1 MAHPLQGICPFGL
14 LAAHS
19 NCCSSGKR
27 EAQMKTKTQICCFF
41 FYINFSFYF
50 LPLCQSILRIL
61 PPLELELEPE
71 SVSVSEQ
78 EPKPEPK
85 SKPNPV
91 TGRTRSSFA
100 KVYAKLMQI
109 SLSSSL
115 LPPPSPIS
123 MGCLA
128 IIISTSLR
136 CVLSHFYSYLHL
148 YCGIYL
154 GIKCIST
161 NVCVS
166 RSIPVKEKFTQNNNK
181 K

>member
-19 NCCSSGKR
+19 SCCSSGKR

-41 FYINFSFYF
+41 FIYIFR
-50 LPLCQSILRIL
+50 SIFCHFAKAFCAFCRHLRL
-61 PPLELELEPE
+61 GSLF
-71 SVSVSEQ
+71 VF
-78 EPKPEPK
+78 EPKPKP
-85 SKPNPV
+85 KPNPV

-100 KVYAKLMQI
+100 KDLRNLCNNLADFTLL
-109 SLSSSL
+109 LSSSL
-115 LPPPSPIS
+115 PSFHNFNDF
-123 MGCLA
+123 LA

-136 CVLSHFYSYLHL
+136 CFLSHFYSYLHL

-154 GIKCIST
+154 GIKFIST

-166 RSIPVKEKFTQNNNK
+166 RSIPVKEKFTQNNNNNNK